1 MPAPESSSPTGFSWL
16 DIFDDLPSQ
25 SPHIPPPTPSPLSLP
40 ASPPSRTSAGQGH
53 AAFAQSELWE
63 DGCLPSGTSSCS
75 TGADNRLSLASQ
87 CLLPAAAV
95 APLTPPLGLAAFP
108 STPASSIP
116 ALSYSNSP
124 GSPGNI
130 IQTPR
135 VCHSLLEPIM
145 ADPDDNPFVA
155 FKSHGEQDGPPVV
168 ARPKRPHPPTF
179 QLPQDWVT
187 DTPTPIRFHA
197 DTCDIPERPIF
208 PPPTVPIARAD
219 EPEDVNVGL
228 RWLAHMPSS
237 GGLLPS
243 IARLRESM
251 EDAPIVW
258 SNILG
263 ISTYINNPKRRV
275 CCAPTQSTAPAP
287 SADCSAF
294 QSEMDELMEDWR
306 ETSMVHGV
314 YTVNLL
320 SSDPEV
326 LERSKVSVIEEM
338 RQARDLGFRALII
351 HLGSEGQGVKS
362 SSHRHQTLLRLIPT
376 LQNIISSVPDVTLAL
391 ENTCH
396 SSPSSLTNLAS
407 IIEILTHFPP
417 SRLKLCLDL
426 SHLYVNELDLNEVEG
441 RNAMWE
447 LLDRVGWKRVVG
459 VHVSDNHVEHGGK
472 GDRHANIGCGHITPS
487 SFRSILSQPFFKTV
501 PLLLESPPYFK
512 NFVVPSE
519 SIRRMPRYATQIITL
534 EHERSA
540 LERGI
545 IECMIH
551 LSDDEWYEEEVCLW
565 ATYNGMRKA
574 VERKIYNIVKK
585 QGGGIWKS
593 FSKGRKKVVEQLRA
607 TEGAK
612 RKKKNSAKR

>member
-1 MPAPESSSPTGFSWL
+1 MSPAPESSSPTGFSWL
-16 DIFDDLPSQ
+16 DLFDDLPSQ
-25 SPHIPPPTPSPLSLP
+25 SPHNPPPTLSPLSVTTP
-40 ASPPSRTSAGQGH
+40 SPSRTPAGQVH
-53 AAFAQSELWE
+53 
-63 DGCLPSGTSSCS
+63 
-75 TGADNRLSLASQ
+75 
-87 CLLPAAAV
+87 
-95 APLTPPLGLAAFP
+95 AAFP
-108 STPASSIP
+108 STPASSVP

-124 GSPGNI
+124 CSPGSI

-135 VCHSLLEPIM
+135 ACHSLLEPIVV
-145 ADPDDNPFVA
+145 DPDENPFVA
-155 FKSHGEQDGPPVV
+155 FESHGEQDRPSVI
-168 ARPKRPHPPTF
+168 ARPKRPPPPTF

-187 DTPTPIRFHA
+187 ETPTPIRFHA
-197 DTCDIPERPIF
+197 DTFDIPERPIF

-219 EPEDVNVGL
+219 EPEQVNVGL
-228 RWLAHMPSS
+228 RWLAHMPNS

-251 EDAPIVW
+251 EDAPRVW
-258 SNILG
+258 SNISG

-275 CCAPTQSTAPAP
+275 CCTPTQSTAPAP

-294 QSEMDELMEDWR
+294 QNEMDELMEDWR

-362 SSHRHQTLLRLIPT
+362 SSHRHQTLSRLIPT
-376 LQNIISSVPDVTLAL
+376 LQHIISSVPDVTLAL

-407 IIEILTHFPP
+407 IVEILTHFPP

-472 GDRHANIGCGHITPS
+472 GDRHANGHITPS
-487 SFRSILSQPFFKTV
+487 SLRSILSQPFFKTV

-512 NFVVPSE
+512 NFPIPSE
-519 SIRRMPRYATQIITL
+519 SIRRMPRYATKIISL

-551 LSDDEWYEEEVCLW
+551 LSDDEWHGKGEVCLW
-565 ATYNGMRKA
+565 ATYNEMRKA

-585 QGGGIWKS
+585 QGGGIWLS
-593 FSKGRKKVVEQLRA
+593 FSKGRRKVVEQLRA

-612 RKKKNSAKR
+612 RKKKNRAKR